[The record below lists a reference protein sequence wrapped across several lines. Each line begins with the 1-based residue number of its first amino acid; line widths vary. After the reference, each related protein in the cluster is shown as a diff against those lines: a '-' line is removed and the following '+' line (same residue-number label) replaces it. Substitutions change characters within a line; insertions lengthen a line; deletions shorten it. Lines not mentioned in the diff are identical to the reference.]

1 MSLFVHEA
9 KLNPSDLT
17 AIYNDSVSEENTLS
31 VLEKIISYRGVTFK
45 LPSDN
50 DLSADRRLT
59 AEQLQVRK
67 DKEQVD
73 FDNILATK
81 LGRMSQTMLRNTPVG
96 KQIVSLNVGIGR
108 NAEDPSLD
116 FLLG

>member
-17 AIYNDSVSEENTLS
+17 AIYIDSVSEENTLS
-31 VLEKIISYRGVTFK
+31 VLEKIISYRGDTFK

-50 DLSADRRLT
+50 DPGANALLT
-59 AEQLQVRK
+59 TEQLQLSK
-67 DKEQVD
+67 DEEQID
-73 FDNILATK
+73 FDNLLATK
-81 LGRMSQTMLRNTPVG
+81 LGRSSQTMLRNMPVG
-96 KQIVSLNVGIGR
+96 KQIVSLHVGIGR

-116 FLLG
+116 LFLG

>member
-17 AIYNDSVSEENTLS
+17 AIYIDSVSEENTLS
-31 VLEKIISYRGVTFK
+31 VLERIISYRGDIFK

-50 DLSADRRLT
+50 DPAADALLT

-67 DKEQVD
+67 DEEQID

-81 LGRMSQTMLRNTPVG
+81 LGRISQTMLRNTPIG
-96 KQIVSLNVGIGR
+96 KQIVSLYVGIGR

-116 FLLG
+116 LFLG

>member
-9 KLNPSDLT
+9 KLKPSDLT
-17 AIYNDSVSEENTLS
+17 AIYIDSVSEENTLS
-31 VLEKIISYRGVTFK
+31 VLEKIISYRGDIFK

-50 DLSADRRLT
+50 DPAVDVLLT

-67 DKEQVD
+67 DEEQID

-81 LGRMSQTMLRNTPVG
+81 LGRISQTMLRNTPVG
-96 KQIVSLNVGIGR
+96 KQIVSLYVGVGR

-116 FLLG
+116 LFLG